1 MTSRSI
7 LLRWHGLCSGLADAA
22 GAPESPSGKIG
33 ESPKRGETDVQTVLL
48 VSDMEVGSELAV
60 RETHERFPLDVLERG
75 IGVER
80 LVAFIGSGRYALELT
95 VSDGDFQENF
105 HQFLAT
111 PEVRQLFTDLSAYVS
126 DLPDPDTGTA
136 HMPLATAMLLWNRTG
151 DRDLTTV

>member
-1 MTSRSI
+1 MWGGDNEI
-7 LLRWHGLCSGLADAA
+7 A
-22 GAPESPSGKIG
+22 GSPE
-33 ESPKRGETDVQTVLL
+33 RGETNVQTVLL
-48 VSDMEVGSELAV
+48 VSEMEVGSELAV
-60 RETHERFPLDVLERG
+60 RQMHEQFPIDVLEGG

-105 HQFLAT
+105 HRFLAT
-111 PEVRQLFTDLSAYVS
+111 PEVRQLFAELRAHVS